1 MIHFTEEE
9 LSLKSM
15 VAEFCARR
23 LAPRVPQME
32 ATDAFPADLWR
43 QAGELGLLG
52 LYVPEDYG
60 GTAFGDVPF
69 MLVSEELAK
78 ISLAFAVAVSCH
90 VGVSSLPI
98 IDSGSEEAKQRVL
111 PGLASGEKVGAFALT
126 EPDYGSDAAALRT
139 TAVRKGDAY
148 VLNGVKTLITN
159 GTEAD
164 TFVVMA
170 RTGAATD
177 GAQGVSAF
185 LVEKER
191 PGLTAGPKMGKM
203 GMKGNSTTQVYFDD
217 CEIPSGNILG
227 AEGEGFKVAM
237 RALDVGRLSVAA
249 MALGVAKR
257 SLAVALEYAADRKSF
272 GAPLVDHQSIGHRLA
287 ALDAEIDHSDVY
299 IYHVAR
305 NHGPSYIRE
314 ASAAKLF
321 ASEVAGR
328 AADAA
333 VQTFGGMGYMKETE
347 AERLYRDARILR
359 IFEGAS
365 EIQQRVLLKHLKR
378 R

>member
-1 MIHFTEEE
+1 MTMFTEEE
-9 LSLKSM
+9 RTLKSM
-15 VAEFCARR
+15 VAEFGARR
-23 LAPRVPQME
+23 LQPAVPQME
-32 ATDAFPADLWR
+32 DTDRFPEELFKE
-43 QAGELGLLG
+43 AGELGLLG
-52 LYVPEDYG
+52 LYVPEEYG

-69 MLVSEELAK
+69 MIVSEELAK
-78 ISLAFAVAVSCH
+78 VSLAFAVAVSCH

-98 IDSGSEEAKQRVL
+98 IDSGHEDLKRRLL
-111 PGLASGEKVGAFALT
+111 PGLASGDQVGAFALT
-126 EPDYGSDAAALRT
+126 EPDFGSDAAALRT
-139 TAVRKGDAY
+139 TAVRRGDRY
-148 VLNGVKTLITN
+148 VLDGVKTLITN

-170 RTGAATD
+170 RTGATAD
-177 GAQGVSAF
+177 GARGVSAF
-185 LVEKER
+185 VVER
-191 PGLTAGPKMGKM
+191 AQAGLTVGSKMGKM

-217 CEIPSGNILG
+217 CEIPAENLLG

-257 SLAVALEYAADRKSF
+257 SLDVALEYAADRKSF
-272 GAPLVDHQSIGHRLA
+272 GAPLIDHQSVGHKLA
-287 ALDAEIDHSDVY
+287 TLDAEIDHSAVY

-305 NHGPSYIRE
+305 NHGASYIRE

>member
-1 MIHFTEEE
+1 MEDTDRFPEE
-9 LSLKSM
+9 LFK
-15 VAEFCARR
+15 E
-23 LAPRVPQME
+23 
-32 ATDAFPADLWR
+32 
-43 QAGELGLLG
+43 AGELGLLG
-52 LYVPEDYG
+52 LYVPEEYG

-69 MLVSEELAK
+69 MIVSEELAK
-78 ISLAFAVAVSCH
+78 VSLAFAVAVSCH

-98 IDSGSEEAKQRVL
+98 IDSGHEDLKRRLL
-111 PGLASGEKVGAFALT
+111 PGLASGDQVGAFALT
-126 EPDYGSDAAALRT
+126 EPDFGSDAAALRT
-139 TAVRKGDAY
+139 TAVRRGDRY
-148 VLNGVKTLITN
+148 VLDGVKTLITN

-170 RTGAATD
+170 RTGATAD
-177 GAQGVSAF
+177 GARGVSAF
-185 LVEKER
+185 VVER
-191 PGLTAGPKMGKM
+191 AQAGLTVGSKMGKM

-217 CEIPSGNILG
+217 CEIPAENLLG

-257 SLAVALEYAADRKSF
+257 SLDVALEYAADRKSF
-272 GAPLVDHQSIGHRLA
+272 GAPLIDHQSVGHKLA
-287 ALDAEIDHSDVY
+287 TLDAEIDHSAVY

-305 NHGPSYIRE
+305 NHGASYIRE

>member
-1 MIHFTEEE
+1 MAHFTQEEQ
-9 LSLKSM
+9 SLKTM
-15 VAEFCARR
+15 VAEFAARKVAH
-23 LAPRVPQME
+23 LVPEME
-32 ATDAFPADLWR
+32 ETDRFPEELWR
-43 QAGELGLLG
+43 SAGELGLLG
-52 LYVPEDYG
+52 LYVPEEYG

-69 MLVSEELAK
+69 MIVSEELARV
-78 ISLAFAVAVSCH
+78 SLAFAVAVSCH

-98 IDSGSEEAKQRVL
+98 VDSGNDELKRRVL
-111 PGLASGEKVGAFALT
+111 PGLAFGEKVGAFALT

-139 TAVRKGDAY
+139 TAARKGDTY
-148 VLNGVKTLITN
+148 VLNGTKTMITN

-170 RTGAATD
+170 RTGPAAD
-177 GAQGVSAF
+177 AARGVSAF
-185 LVEKER
+185 AVERER
-191 PGLTAGPKMGKM
+191 PGLTVGPKMGKM

-217 CEIPSGNILG
+217 CEVPAGNLLG

-249 MALGVAKR
+249 MALGVARR
-257 SLAVALEYAADRKSF
+257 SLEVALEYAADRKSF
-272 GAPLVDHQSIGHRLA
+272 GAALLDHQSIGHKLA
-287 ALDAEIDHSDVY
+287 SIDAEIEHSAVY

-305 NHGPSYIRE
+305 NHGTSYIRE

-365 EIQQRVLLKHLKR
+365 EIQQRVLLKHLR
-378 R
+378 RR